1 MCRAFFILN
10 QRRFSDECNN
20 NYSAHS
26 VGLYRFQNLPRT
38 QEQKSRLLMEEY
50 NQIQLQLIVCPW
62 CYRTIEIPAE
72 EESFTCPVCD
82 RIITEDDIEYEEHK
96 ED

>member
-1 MCRAFFILN
+1 
-10 QRRFSDECNN
+10 
-20 NYSAHS
+20 
-26 VGLYRFQNLPRT
+26 
-38 QEQKSRLLMEEY
+38 MEEY
-50 NQIQLQLIVCPW
+50 NQIQLQIIVCPW